1 MSIYLFC
8 RRLIALNIVAL
19 LLIMPCPVLAE
30 EDAGGST
37 DKERNTLST
46 LLNLVTIREN
56 IEGDI
61 ASLSRSVAAAESET
75 QKASLKQQLLKLDAE
90 LSRTVENFENISA
103 GIDLTSLR
111 SEDETQFD
119 LKQELFSLLKP
130 AIDEMKDMTS
140 KVRQKSELKEKIAYY
155 GERLKILDDALKNIE
170 ALRIESDSDK
180 LKASL
185 DALAEKWLKSHAFMR
200 SEYQAAELQLDEI
213 LASEVS
219 ITDASQDYLKQFF
232 QRRGLYLIEA
242 ILVVAIIILLSRMS
256 DRAMRRLMPGFK
268 KRHRSFRIRLLEL
281 VHRIVTTLLII
292 VGPMVVFYVVE
303 DWVLFSLGILLL
315 LGMAWGLRQALPRY
329 WHQIQL
335 FLNIGSVREGERIC
349 LDGLPW
355 RVEQINVF
363 SILENPDA
371 GLVLRVPIDELVDH
385 KSRPSNADEPWF
397 PCQKGDWVI
406 LSDGVRGRVAGIS
419 PELVRLVERGGAQLT
434 YQTIDFLAAS
444 PRNLATNFRI
454 KEVVGVSYALQEKST
469 ETIPEILR
477 NTIQLR
483 LEQEGYTEHLLNL
496 SVEFSQANS
505 SSLDI
510 TVIADFS
517 GELGDLYNR
526 LRRAIQRWCVDA
538 CTENGWEIPFPQMTL
553 SGSLGPVNTDP
564 IRPAGAVSVPS
575 KAE

>member
-1 MSIYLFC
+1 MINWIDLFR
-8 RRLIALNIVAL
+8 RRLIGSLIAAFI
-19 LLIMPCPVLAE
+19 LIMPCLAHAE
-30 EDAGGST
+30 EDAGESA

-56 IEGDI
+56 IEDDI
-61 ASLSRSVAAAESET
+61 AVLSRSIAAAESET
-75 QKASLKQQLLKLDAE
+75 QKASLKQQLLKLDTE

-103 GIDLTSLR
+103 GLDLTSLR
-111 SEDETQFD
+111 SEEESQFD

-155 GERLKILDDALKNIE
+155 GDRLEILDNALKNLD
-170 ALRIESDSDK
+170 ALRRESDSDK
-180 LKASL
+180 LKESL
-185 DALAEKWLKSHAFMR
+185 DTLAEKWLKSHAFMN
-200 SEYQAAELQLDEI
+200 SEFQAAQLQLDEI

-219 ITDASQDYLKQFF
+219 ITDASQDYFKQFF

-242 ILVVAIIILLSRMS
+242 ILVVVIIIFLSRMS

-268 KRHRSFRIRLLEL
+268 QRHRSFRIRLLEL

-292 VGPMVVFYVVE
+292 IGPMVVFYVVE

-335 FLNIGSVREGERIC
+335 FLNIGSVREGERIY

-355 RVEQINVF
+355 RVGQINVF

-371 GLVLRVPIDELVDH
+371 GLTLRVPIDELVDH
-385 KSRPSNADEPWF
+385 KSRPGNLDEPWF
-397 PCQKGDWVI
+397 PCHKGDWVI
-406 LSDGVRGRVAGIS
+406 LSDGVRGRVTGIS

-434 YQTIDFLAAS
+434 YQTSDFLAAS

-454 KEVVGVSYALQEKST
+454 KEVIGISYALQEKST

-477 NTIQLR
+477 NTIQQR
-483 LEQEGYTEHLLNL
+483 VEQEGYGEHLLNL
-496 SVEFSQANS
+496 RVEFSQANS

-553 SGSLGPVNTDP
+553 SGSIGKL
-564 IRPAGAVSVPS
+564 S
-575 KAE
+575 

>member
-1 MSIYLFC
+1 MIMAMSIYLFC
-8 RRLIALNIVAL
+8 RRLIGISIVAL
-19 LLIMPCPVLAE
+19 FLIMPCPVLAE

-155 GERLKILDDALKNIE
+155 GERLKILDNALKNIE
-170 ALRIESDSDK
+170 ALRMESDSDK

-185 DALAEKWLKSHAFMR
+185 DILTEKWLKSHTFMS

-256 DRAMRRLMPGFK
+256 DKAMRRLMPGFK
-268 KRHRSFRIRLLEL
+268 KRHRSFRVRLLEL

-292 VGPMVVFYVVE
+292 IGPMVVFYVVE

-335 FLNIGSVREGERIC
+335 FLNIGSVREGERIF

-371 GLVLRVPIDELVDH
+371 GLGLRVPIDELVDH
-385 KSRPSNADEPWF
+385 KSRPSNPDEPWF

-406 LSDGVRGRVAGIS
+406 LSDGVRGRVTGIS
-419 PELVRLVERGGAQLT
+419 PELVQLVERGGAQLT
-434 YQTIDFLAAS
+434 YQTSDFLAAS

-454 KEVVGVSYALQEKST
+454 KEVIGVSYALQEKST
-469 ETIPEILR
+469 DTIPEILR

-496 SVEFSQANS
+496 RVEFSQANS

-517 GELGDLYNR
+517 GELGELYNR

-553 SGSLGPVNTDP
+553 SGSLGKLP
-564 IRPAGAVSVPS
+564 
-575 KAE
+575 